1 MWRVKKDGTA
11 TLVSVLPL
19 HSGPVTALALL
30 LLQDS
35 TLELATTSNDSTM
48 CLTRIALDG
57 KEESSELKDPHW
69 RQDMGGGVAIALHLT
84 RCCFKSHLH
93 VLKSCL
99 TGFPTRKIPYYSLPK
114 MIVVS
119 FFCKQDLRCLSS
131 IFQKVSNRISLKKT
145 MQVGKLVGHEDWVTC
160 LASRQETDDGLL
172 IATGSQDSFVR
183 LWRVERRREEVDKKK
198 KEEELAV
205 TEQVVKLGH
214 EEWLVVVESVLA
226 GGVDDHG
233 DD

>member
-1 MWRVKKDGTA
+1 M
-11 TLVSVLPL
+11 
-19 HSGPVTALALL
+19 
-30 LLQDS
+30 
-35 TLELATTSNDSTM
+35 
-48 CLTRIALDG
+48 
-57 KEESSELKDPHW
+57 
-69 RQDMGGGVAIALHLT
+69 
-84 RCCFKSHLH
+84 
-93 VLKSCL
+93 
-99 TGFPTRKIPYYSLPK
+99 
-114 MIVVS
+114 
-119 FFCKQDLRCLSS
+119 
-131 IFQKVSNRISLKKT
+131 
-145 MQVGKLVGHEDWVTC
+145 TC